1 MTEKAKKTKQHSER
15 QKGAKKER
23 GKKISVK
30 DWEKQSERQ
39 TGGERG
45 KERQR
50 DEEEV
55 NEAIS
60 RNREVND

>member
-1 MTEKAKKTKQHSER
+1 MLKTGRNK
-15 QKGAKKER
+15 
-23 GKKISVK
+23 VK
-30 DWEKQSERQ
+30 DRR
-39 TGGERG
+39 GGERG